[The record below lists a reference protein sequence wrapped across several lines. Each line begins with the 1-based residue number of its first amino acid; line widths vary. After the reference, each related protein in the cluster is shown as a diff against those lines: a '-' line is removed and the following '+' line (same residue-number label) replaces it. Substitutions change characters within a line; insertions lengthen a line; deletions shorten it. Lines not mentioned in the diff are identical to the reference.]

1 MHKQILFSI
10 FFLLTI
16 SAFGQELN
24 CIVTVNSEKA
34 TQTDPKIFKT
44 LETSIFEFMS
54 TRKWTDEVYLP
65 EERIE
70 CQILITINSQ
80 DDKNSDK
87 FYATASI
94 VSRRPVYGSDYNS
107 TLLNYQDKDFEFQYA
122 EYQPLEFNEN
132 QFTSNLTSMLAFYA
146 YIIIGMDNDS
156 FAQRGGD
163 KYFIK
168 AQTIVNQ
175 ASNREE
181 KGWKSYDGTRSR
193 YWLIDNLMDP
203 KFSGFRD
210 SFYQYHRQG
219 LDLMYN
225 DQIKPVA
232 AISKA
237 LQTLDNINRTQPN
250 SMIMQL
256 FFSAKSDELLGI
268 YSKAIPAEKSKAV
281 NMLMR
286 LDPVNAD
293 SYQELLSGG
302 K

>member
-1 MHKQILFSI
+1 MHKIKILLICILFAVSGK
-10 FFLLTI
+10 
-16 SAFGQELN
+16 AQELN
-24 CIVTVNSEKA
+24 CLVTINAEKA
-34 TQTDPKIFKT
+34 TQTDAKIFAT
-44 LETSIFEFMS
+44 LQTSIFEFMN
-54 TRKWTDEVYLP
+54 TRKWTDEVYKP

-70 CQILITINSQ
+70 CQILITINAQ
-80 DDKNSDK
+80 DDKNRDK
-87 FYATASI
+87 FFATAAV
-94 VSRRPVYGSDYNS
+94 VSRRPVFGSDYNS
-107 TLLNYQDKDFEFQYA
+107 TIMNFQDKDFEFQYA

-132 QFTSNLTSMLAFYA
+132 QFTTNITAMLAFYA

-156 FAQRGGD
+156 FGQRNGD
-163 KYFIK
+163 KYFLK

-193 YWLIDNLMDP
+193 YWLIDNIMDP

-210 SFYQYHRQG
+210 AFYQYHRQG

-225 DQIKPVA
+225 DQIKPVSTITK
-232 AISKA
+232 AI
-237 LQTLDNINRTQPN
+237 QTLDNINRTQPN

-268 YSKAIPAEKSKAV
+268 YSKAQPVEKSKAV
-281 NMLMR
+281 TMLMR

-293 SYQELLSGG
+293 SYQGLLTG